1 MNAFTLV
8 STLIKLREWTIIYA
22 QCTHKQMYTR
32 EYALYKKSFNFLA
45 YEGMYNINGSQ
56 DRFNVIYEAF
66 DCLLTKIGNHV
77 AAFLDTNWLDYC
89 K

>member
-1 MNAFTLV
+1 
-8 STLIKLREWTIIYA
+8 
-22 QCTHKQMYTR
+22 MYTR

-77 AAFLDTNWLDYC
+77 AAFLDTN
-89 K
+89 

>member
-1 MNAFTLV
+1 MRNVHTSKCIHENTLC
-8 STLIKLREWTIIYA
+8 I
-22 QCTHKQMYTR
+22 
-32 EYALYKKSFNFLA
+32 KKSFNFLA

-77 AAFLDTNWLDYC
+77 AAFLDTN
-89 K
+89 